1 MANIVTEKNNCTE
14 NAGSTYSTSGVPLTT
29 ATVFTKTFTAS
40 NGYVFNTAPSISLAE
55 VKDPSSYSVTI
66 TDTGSVAGGN
76 LTVRSFVVKYKYP
89 LKLVSN
95 DTINFIARAELDVTA
110 SSSKIYSFSIPSGTV
125 LKQGETR
132 TIKIYGDVGA
142 TLTFDVKNASNNSI
156 RGGAGTVTMPNSGVY
171 TEDIVFPATTSTT
184 TYSVILTEINSSF
197 LTMSSPQT
205 VTLNQYAITTTTL
218 SFVETANDF
227 IVSSTNRTLSGDV
240 GTPNKNDEELQKP
253 YNVNTSVYPGWSVT
267 SQSSAISL
275 KNKGNWNANDWT
287 GTTSGTVNT
296 LTGGTTVRFNNL
308 ERTIH
313 PKVSY
318 RTHSAAYTGD
328 TVQME
333 DNFTSTIYPGMRV
346 TGSGITRSG
355 NTSLIVRQV
364 TTNPGDRTVVKFN
377 QTVGGT
383 VNASTTLTFH
393 AVMYLAGQVGV
404 DNFGT
409 SNQTCTLN
417 AADIVMFNEAP
428 TALSQATVNATATVA
443 KQIVLTATDPEND
456 TLTFTLVRLPNVD
469 GSLTYIDT
477 NGNSQTI
484 STDGATVNLVLGE
497 STLSYTANATGST
510 NLTFKVND
518 GQQDSATAT
527 ISINVTGG

>member
-110 SSSKIYSFSIPSGTV
+110 SSSKIYSFSIPNGTV

-156 RGGAGTVTMPNSGVY
+156 RGGAGTVTMPSSGVY

-205 VTLNQYAITTTTL
+205 VTLNQYAITTATL
-218 SFVETANDF
+218 AFVETASDF
-227 IVSSTNRTLSGDV
+227 IVSATNRTLSGDV
-240 GTPNKNDEELQKP
+240 GNPSKNDAQLQKS
-253 YNVNTSVYPGWSVT
+253 YNSTVYPGWSVT

-275 KNKGNWNANDWT
+275 KNNANWNANDWT

-308 ERTIH
+308 ERTIYPTTSH
-313 PKVSY
+313 PTDSNTY
-318 RTHSAAYTGD
+318 SGD
-328 TVQME
+328 SVTLNG
-333 DNFTSTIYPGMRV
+333 NFTASVKPGMRA

-355 NTSLIVRQV
+355 NTSLIVKQV
-364 TTNPGDRTVVKFN
+364 TYPSANATVVKFN

-383 VNASTTLTFH
+383 VNAATTLTFH

-417 AADIVMFNEAP
+417 AADVVAFNEAP
-428 TALSQATVNATATVA
+428 TATSQASVAATVSVQ
-443 KQIVLTATDPEND
+443 KEIVIAGTDPEGD
-456 TLTFTLVRLPNVD
+456 TLSFTLLRLPGN
-469 GSLTYIDT
+469 GSLVYSNTQNQATTVSCDGGT
-477 NGNSQTI
+477 VNFALGNS
-484 STDGATVNLVLGE
+484 
-497 STLSYTANATGST
+497 TLLYTASSTGT
-510 NLTFKVND
+510 TTLQFKVND
-518 GQQDSATAT
+518 GQQDSGTGT
-527 ISINVTGG
+527 VTINVSS